1 MGVGMCKDHKEKTQK
16 NQISKTREIF
26 ILFGPPMVVCL
37 YSRECNQQQFGFYR
51 ESGPKIKRT
60 VRGGE
65 RRGQG
70 PELLFCGVC
79 LPPAGE
85 LRHAH
90 LRRMGVTGLLAKV
103 SPRTIGTDPI
113 VWEG

>member
-1 MGVGMCKDHKEKTQK
+1 
-16 NQISKTREIF
+16 
-26 ILFGPPMVVCL
+26 MVVCL
-37 YSRECNQQQFGFYR
+37 YSRECSQQHFEFGFYR
-51 ESGPKIKRT
+51 ESGPKINNCK
-60 VRGGE
+60 GWGKE
-65 RRGQG
+65 GQG
-70 PELLFCGVC
+70 PELLLCGVC

-90 LRRMGVTGLLAKV
+90 LRRMGGTGFLAKV